1 MEKRIEERRRCWFA
15 AVLSVFLESAHS
27 QMAFFG
33 VFPIPIQ
40 MLPGPEKSV
49 MAKSEI
55 AALVDD
61 RVEPGV
67 GKMFIS
73 FALQIRYTSTT
84 TPIALELQHIAN
96 TSETATWA
104 RWRGGGGRLV
114 LYAERE
120 GCHCYCGPGCY
131 ITSILVTDVRPIPV
145 ECMIKYY

>member
-1 MEKRIEERRRCWFA
+1 ML
-15 AVLSVFLESAHS
+15 VGSSVKCIFGVSHS

-40 MLPGPEKSV
+40 TVPGPEKSV

-73 FALQIRYTSTT
+73 FALQIRYTATT
-84 TPIALELQHIAN
+84 TLIALELQYITN

-104 RWRGGGGRLV
+104 RWQGGGGRLV
-114 LYAERE
+114 LYAE
-120 GCHCYCGPGCY
+120 
-131 ITSILVTDVRPIPV
+131 
-145 ECMIKYY
+145 

>member
-1 MEKRIEERRRCWFA
+1 ML
-15 AVLSVFLESAHS
+15 VGSSVKCIFGVSHS

-40 MLPGPEKSV
+40 TVPGPEKSV

-73 FALQIRYTSTT
+73 FALQIRYTATNTT
-84 TPIALELQHIAN
+84 AIALELQYIAN

-104 RWRGGGGRLV
+104 RWQGGGGRLV
-114 LYAERE
+114 LYAE
-120 GCHCYCGPGCY
+120 
-131 ITSILVTDVRPIPV
+131 
-145 ECMIKYY
+145 

>member
-1 MEKRIEERRRCWFA
+1 MYFWNLTFWHFC
-15 AVLSVFLESAHS
+15 
-27 QMAFFG
+27 G

-73 FALQIRYTSTT
+73 FALQIRYTATT
-84 TPIALELQHIAN
+84 TPIALELQYIAN

-120 GCHCYCGPGCY
+120 GCHCYCDPGCY
-131 ITSILVTDVRPIPV
+131 VTR
-145 ECMIKYY
+145 

>member
-33 VFPIPIQ
+33 MFPIPIQ
-40 MLPGPEKSV
+40 MVPGPEKSV

-73 FALQIRYTSTT
+73 FALQIRYTATT
-84 TPIALELQHIAN
+84 TPIALELQYIAN

>member
-1 MEKRIEERRRCWFA
+1 MEKGFEEKRRCWLA

-40 MLPGPEKSV
+40 TVPGPEKSV

-55 AALVDD
+55 AGSVDD

-73 FALQIRYTSTT
+73 FALQIRYTATT
-84 TPIALELQHIAN
+84 TPIALELQYITN
-96 TSETATWA
+96 TSETARWA
-104 RWRGGGGRLV
+104 RWWGVGGRLV
-114 LYAERE
+114 LYAE
-120 GCHCYCGPGCY
+120 
-131 ITSILVTDVRPIPV
+131 
-145 ECMIKYY
+145 

>member
-1 MEKRIEERRRCWFA
+1 MEKGIEERRRCWFA

-40 MLPGPEKSV
+40 TVPGPEKSV

-55 AALVDD
+55 AVLVDD

-73 FALQIRYTSTT
+73 FALQIRYTATT
-84 TPIALELQHIAN
+84 TPIALELQYNTN

-104 RWRGGGGRLV
+104 RCRGGGGRLV

-120 GCHCYCGPGCY
+120 GCQCCCGPGCY
-131 ITSILVTDVRPIPV
+131 ITR
-145 ECMIKYY
+145 

>member
-1 MEKRIEERRRCWFA
+1 MLLLLGRNLAPINPVRATSGKRDRGEEEML
-15 AVLSVFLESAHS
+15 VGSSVKCIFGVSHS

-40 MLPGPEKSV
+40 TVPGPEKSV

-73 FALQIRYTSTT
+73 FALQIRYTTTT
-84 TPIALELQHIAN
+84 TPIALDL
-96 TSETATWA
+96 
-104 RWRGGGGRLV
+104 
-114 LYAERE
+114 
-120 GCHCYCGPGCY
+120 
-131 ITSILVTDVRPIPV
+131 
-145 ECMIKYY
+145 

>member
-33 VFPIPIQ
+33 MFPIPIQ
-40 MLPGPEKSV
+40 MVPGPEKSV

-55 AALVDD
+55 AVLVDD

-73 FALQIRYTSTT
+73 FALQIRYTATT
-84 TPIALELQHIAN
+84 TPIALELQYNTN

-104 RWRGGGGRLV
+104 RCRGGGGRLV

-120 GCHCYCGPGCY
+120 GCHCYCDPGCY
-131 ITSILVTDVRPIPV
+131 VTR
-145 ECMIKYY
+145 